1 MDESSFLAALPVE
14 RRLALAYAP
23 ARSRL
28 LWLGLFALDA
38 RLGAVVQTAHEPL
51 LAQIKLAWWRD
62 ELAKSPAA
70 RALGEPL
77 LALLGSWADQ
87 SAALGALVDGWEVLL
102 GDEPL
107 DEAAMQQVAE
117 ARAQA
122 CAGLAARLDLSAAEP
137 EARRAARGWALAEL
151 GAALTDPD
159 QQAAALSLIARQD
172 WYRARLPR
180 ELRPLQVL
188 HGLAA
193 RQRGHGSF
201 IPGPAAALR
210 AVRLGLLGI

>member
-1 MDESSFLAALPVE
+1 MNRIV
-14 RRLALAYAP
+14 
-23 ARSRL
+23 
-28 LWLGLFALDA
+28 
-38 RLGAVVQTAHEPL
+38 LGAVSALL
-51 LAQIKLAWWRD
+51 LAGAGLFWWQGQ
-62 ELAKSPAA
+62 ASVNASAPPAP
-70 RALGEPL
+70 PL
-77 LALLGSWADQ
+77 
-87 SAALGALVDGWEVLL
+87 
-102 GDEPL
+102 
-107 DEAAMQQVAE
+107 AE
-117 ARAQA
+117 AEATGLPLEELPSEDGEGMQG
-122 CAGLAARLDLSAAEP
+122 AGLPGANASTREEKRFNRLDLSAAEP

-172 WYRARLPR
+172 WHRARLPR